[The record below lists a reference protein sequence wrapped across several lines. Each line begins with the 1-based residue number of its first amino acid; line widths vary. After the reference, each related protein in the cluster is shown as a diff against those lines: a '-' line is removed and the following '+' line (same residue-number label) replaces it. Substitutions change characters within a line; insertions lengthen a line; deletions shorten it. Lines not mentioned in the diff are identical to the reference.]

1 MSNILAKP
9 IIFLCELHTK
19 HMFVNNE
26 TVKPVLSGTLMVA
39 QDRWPPN
46 TGDINMKC
54 TTNGNKNKGH
64 TIQVIA

>member
-1 MSNILAKP
+1 MKESLYCGVLPK
-9 IIFLCELHTK
+9 
-19 HMFVNNE
+19 